1 MISNCLPSREG
12 VDFGVFSEGEGD
24 PEGPSGAVLPLPAA
38 AKQCPE
44 GDLEGGSVE
53 ALPSSRHSDEGA
65 LEVGERSSVPR
76 GLDDVSRAPSKASD
90 DDAAARAVDDAGAR
104 EPSPRPSPDA
114 APAEAVDPLFSLA
127 VALERASAAGR
138 WDVVAILA
146 KELEARRLE
155 AAGNVVAIGKRAG
168 RKNL

>member
-1 MISNCLPSREG
+1 
-12 VDFGVFSEGEGD
+12 
-24 PEGPSGAVLPLPAA
+24 
-38 AKQCPE
+38 
-44 GDLEGGSVE
+44 
-53 ALPSSRHSDEGA
+53 
-65 LEVGERSSVPR
+65 
-76 GLDDVSRAPSKASD
+76 
-90 DDAAARAVDDAGAR
+90 
-104 EPSPRPSPDA
+104 
-114 APAEAVDPLFSLA
+114 VDPLFSLA